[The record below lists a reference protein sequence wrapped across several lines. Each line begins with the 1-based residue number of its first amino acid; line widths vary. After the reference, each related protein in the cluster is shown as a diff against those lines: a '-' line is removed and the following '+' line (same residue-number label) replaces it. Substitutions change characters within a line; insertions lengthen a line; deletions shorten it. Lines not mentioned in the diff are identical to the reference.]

1 MISFEDFKKAAVEL
15 METAPGIYLATI
27 NDDGYPYI
35 RCLFNLRNKEQFPQ
49 LAEFFR
55 KQEDFLTFFST
66 NTSSKKLEQ
75 IRTNPA
81 VSVYYCRPEEFFGL
95 MFSGEIEIIEDFS
108 IKKALWIDGWERY
121 YPTGVEDP
129 DYTVL
134 RLRPVLARGWF
145 QSGKFEFSLG
155 E

>member
-1 MISFEDFKKAAVEL
+1 MINFDYFKKAAITL
-15 METAPGIYLATI
+15 METAPCIYLATI

-49 LAEFFR
+49 LKAFFQ
-55 KQEDFLTFFST
+55 KQDDFLTYIST
-66 NTSSKKLEQ
+66 NTSSKKLNQ
-75 IRTNPA
+75 IRVNPN

-95 MFSGEIEIIEDFS
+95 MFPGRIEIVDEIS
-108 IKKALWIDGWERY
+108 VKKALWIDGWERY

-134 RLRPVLARGWF
+134 RLKPTLARGWYK
-145 QSGKFEFSLG
+145 SNKFEFTVG
-155 E
+155 